1 MSTEILPT
9 SNLEISIV
17 VPLLNEAENL
27 PELYQKLNQSLER
40 LKKNYQ
46 IIFVDDGS
54 TDQSL
59 EILKQISLNDRK
71 VQVIRFRRNFGQTAA
86 MSAGFD
92 LAEGEVIIPLDADLQ
107 NDPNDIGRLL
117 NKLDEGYDIVSG
129 W

>member
-117 NKLDEGYDIVSG
+117 NK
-129 W
+129 